1 MERQFLKASLFFLLG
16 LSSCQSNPTTL
27 SSYDAICNPGSLDAE
42 CVKEVVI
49 SVEESK
55 PVAKNVWEYMIINNS
70 YDHKIKFDE
79 KTISY
84 INNHIKD
91 VDKFN
96 EFLNKSY
103 YFIYYVIQELEAAD
117 LPPELALI
125 PFVESN
131 YDPFSISPSGAV
143 GLWQFMPKTGRM
155 FNLEKSWWS
164 EDRHDP
170 YRSTHAAIGYF
181 KYLFNRFDNDLYL
194 ALAAYNAGPTYLDRQ
209 INKNKR
215 RNLDYDFWSLDLNK
229 QVTEYI
235 PKYIAIRE
243 IVFNSEKY
251 GVILPD
257 IPIESVVKKI
267 EIPGQVEILT
277 LSEYLKIPPEL
288 IYKLNAGYTKWA
300 SPPGNKTIFNVPIE
314 LEEMLNLKKDKFIQT
329 NQINWVTHKVSKG
342 DSLWK
347 IAEEFDTEVDVLKK
361 VNYLSS
367 NTLSLNQELL
377 IPLSNDQ
384 NQSFI
389 PYQAHII
396 SEGDTL
402 WNLGLRYK
410 ISPAEIA
417 KNNGLKMD
425 SPLSIG
431 KELNI
436 GNKNIY
442 RTINSKKRTILYSV
456 KQGDSLYRIA
466 DIFNIDIADI
476 KNINELPGNE
486 IKPGQVLKIIIKA
499 F

>member
-1 MERQFLKASLFFLLG
+1 MNRFLLIFAF
-16 LSSCQSNPTTL
+16 LAISSCEMPSIIQADRYIEPF
-27 SSYDAICNPGSLDAE
+27 P
-42 CVKEVVI
+42 
-49 SVEESK
+49 VEQSK
-55 PVAKNVWEYMIINNS
+55 PVPVYEDVWDRIRASSSNRQVKLE
-70 YDHKIKFDE
+70 E
-79 KTISY
+79 KTLQY
-84 INNHIKD
+84 INAYLANPSQLEKLLE
-91 VDKFN
+91 KGR
-96 EFLNKSY
+96 
-103 YFIYYVIQELEAAD
+103 YFIYFVLEELD
-117 LPPELALI
+117 RYGLPPELALLPYI
-125 PFVESN
+125 ESN
-131 YDPFSISPSGAV
+131 YDPFSISSSGAM
-143 GLWQFMPKTGRM
+143 GIWQFMPATARIYGLKDT
-155 FNLEKSWWS
+155 WWY
-164 EDRHDP
+164 EQRHDP
-170 YRSTHAAIGYF
+170 LVSSKAAVR
-181 KYLFNRFDNDLYL
+181 YLAYLHNRFNKEITYT
-194 ALAAYNAGPTYLDRQ
+194 LAAYNGGPTLLE
-209 INKNKR
+209 KR
-215 RNLDYDFWSLDLNK
+215 IKLNK
-229 QVTEYI
+229 KANKPTNYENLKLPRQTQEYV
-235 PKYIAIRE
+235 PKFMAIVE
-243 IVFNSEKY
+243 LVLNAKKY
-251 GVILPD
+251 GINLPD
-257 IPIESVVKKI
+257 FPNKKVLGSV
-267 EIPGQVEILT
+267 ELDGQVEILAF
-277 LSEYLKIPPEL
+277 SEFAGLKPEFV
-288 IYKLNAGYTKWA
+288 YKLNAGYTKWA

-347 IAEEFDTEVDVLKK
+347 IAEEFDTEVNVLKK

-402 WNLGLRYK
+402 WNLGIRYK
-410 ISPAEIA
+410 ISPSEIA
-417 KNNGLKMD
+417 KNNGLRMN
-425 SPLSIG
+425 SPLTIG

-466 DIFNIDIADI
+466 DIFNIEISDI